1 MITVCSVADL
11 SFQFHMADGRILT
24 IAGKHKASTDTTGL
38 LLPYGRTKM
47 DVKDFEE
54 IKKKYAHMY
63 ELRTGIIFAEKNES
77 ENFAKGTDS
86 ETQSKPRG
94 TEKIKAKDLGNNV
107 IATDNPASLVE

>member
-11 SFQFHMADGRILT
+11 SFQFHMTDGRILT
-24 IAGKHKASTDTTGL
+24 IVGKNKASADPSGL
-38 LLPYGRTKM
+38 LLPFGRTKM

-63 ELRTGIIFAEKNES
+63 ELRMGIIFAEKNES
-77 ENFAKGTDS
+77 ENIAKAIDS

-94 TEKIKAKDLGNNV
+94 TEKIKAKDLGNQV